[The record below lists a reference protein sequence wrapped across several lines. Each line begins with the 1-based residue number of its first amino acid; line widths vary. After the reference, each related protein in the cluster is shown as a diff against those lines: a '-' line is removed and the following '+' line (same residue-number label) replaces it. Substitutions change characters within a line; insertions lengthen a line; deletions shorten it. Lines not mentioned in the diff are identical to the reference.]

1 MKQQKG
7 QNLPDT
13 TMLLEFQMHCALKVT
28 KQLSD
33 QDYKCTSVKYK
44 IIYKLIYNA
53 KAKWFIFP
61 MYFTVS
67 LQ

>member
-13 TMLLEFQMHCALKVT
+13 TMHCALKVT